1 MGKPGQLQR
10 KEMRKAKR
18 KENRKARNYL
28 RAQKLHSNTGTGEGL
43 DTSRN
48 IWKAGYKQWDDID
61 VSKIQL

>member
-1 MGKPGQLQR
+1 
-10 KEMRKAKR
+10 MRKAKR
-18 KENRKARNYL
+18 KENRRARNHL

-48 IWKAGYKQWDDID
+48 IWKAVYKQWDDID